1 MVEKTSMKLLPLAS
15 ETIAHGLLYA
25 IANQRIH
32 SSTPLEP
39 EENWRFWTEPKS
51 PVLEWFAKSYPPES
65 ARVAYLDRMLDC
77 DHSCG
82 IEAHYDVSNDFYALF
97 LDKKYRFY
105 TCAEF
110 HNDRETL
117 EEAQTNKAAHILSL
131 LDLNGTEKILD
142 LGCGWGAM
150 LKFLHDNGHQGELTG
165 LTLAKEQQIY
175 AHQELDLKVSLHDFI
190 THDFEDAPYDRILSI
205 GSLEHVRP
213 KELEQLYQK
222 IYDALAPGG
231 LAVHQFI
238 SLAQEAYPT
247 SMVMIQLF
255 FPGSL
260 LVLHHQHLEAAQR
273 VGFKITHDSIHD
285 YRPTL
290 RAWYERL
297 AIEQVRALELV
308 GLEVYNRY
316 MTFFPICWLFFQQ
329 HEADIHRIVMA
340 KPA

>member
-1 MVEKTSMKLLPLAS
+1 MKLLPLAPDL
-15 ETIAHGLLYA
+15 IAHGLLYS

-32 SSTPLEP
+32 SATPLDQ
-39 EENWRFWTEPKS
+39 EENWKFWTDHKS
-51 PVLEWFAKSYPPES
+51 PVLKWFAKSYPLQQS
-65 ARVAYLDRMLDC
+65 RVAYLNRMMDC
-77 DHSCG
+77 DHACG

-110 HNDRETL
+110 RSERETL
-117 EEAQTNKAAHILSL
+117 EEAQTNKAEHLLSL
-131 LDLNGTEKILD
+131 LNLQGSEKILD

-150 LKFLHDNGHQGELTG
+150 LRFLQDRGHHGDLSG
-165 LTLAKEQQIY
+165 LTLSKEQRTY
-175 AHQELDLKVSLHDFI
+175 AHEELGLNVSLHDFV
-190 THDFEDAPYDRILSI
+190 THDFENAPYDRILSI

-213 KELEQLYQK
+213 NELEQLYQK
-222 IYDALAPGG
+222 IYNALIPGG

-238 SLAQEAYPT
+238 SLAGEEYPT
-247 SMVMIQLF
+247 SMVLMQLF

-260 LVLHHQHLEAAQR
+260 IVLHHTHLEAATR
-273 VGFKITHDSIHD
+273 VGFKISYDSIHN
-285 YRPTL
+285 YQPTL

-297 AIEQVRALELV
+297 VTNKLRALELV

-316 MTFFPICWLFFQQ
+316 MTFFPVCWLFFQQ
-329 HEADIHRIVMA
+329 HEADIHRIVMS